1 MRRFAKQSRELR
13 HGSFYRSIPHPEGA
27 QNRSGI
33 TGSGWRASYPFLT
46 KVRGVDD
53 NVLVLSSGYF
63 LRVLAARWLGLEGA
77 GGPYLLLGTASLSAG
92 V

>member
-1 MRRFAKQSRELR
+1 MRKTDPEL
-13 HGSFYRSIPHPEGA
+13 PDQVGA
-27 QNRSGI
+27 
-33 TGSGWRASYPFLT
+33 RADPFLT

-53 NVLVLSSGYF
+53 NVLVFSSGYL
-63 LRVLAARWLGLEGA
+63 LRVLAARWLGLERA